1 MIALLSLG
9 ALAMWYAFEQD
20 YASKREWSIVQ
31 AAEVAGR
38 SLPLQMHVETY
49 ENSEFG
55 SAVGIVAVDGQT
67 RIWILAKA
75 QHGERLK
82 ILPSLWADQKL
93 QIRISPE
100 ELENIGRR
108 IEMNDEVREF
118 LANAVERSPVVHP

>member
-1 MIALLSLG
+1 MIR
-9 ALAMWYAFEQD
+9 LAMWHAFEQD

-38 SLPLQMHVETY
+38 SLPLQKHLEIY
-49 ENSEFG
+49 DSSEFG
-55 SAVGIVAVDGQT
+55 SVVGIVAVDRQT

-75 QHGERLK
+75 QYGERLK
-82 ILPSLWADQKL
+82 ILPSLWADRKL

-108 IEMNDEVREF
+108 IEMNDEAKEF
-118 LANAVERSPVVHP
+118 LSNSVERPPVVHP